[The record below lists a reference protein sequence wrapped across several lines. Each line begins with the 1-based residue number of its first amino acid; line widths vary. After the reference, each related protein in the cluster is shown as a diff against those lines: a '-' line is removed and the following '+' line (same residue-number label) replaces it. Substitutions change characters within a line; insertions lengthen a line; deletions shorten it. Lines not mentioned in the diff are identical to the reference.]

1 MNSEWSTFQ
10 SFQQGQDVL
19 DAINT
24 LAINLKLEGDRLGDE
39 TSQESLNEARNRI
52 DSFLKD
58 LQENLSQEEEQEGL
72 ILGAGPRHR
81 QFTHRFSEAQQNPR
95 RFQSPLLEG
104 EIGRILSLLQKDRLT
119 DEESTDL
126 LSSLDELKELV
137 EEHVDQDATQLFGE
151 L

>member
-24 LAINLKLEGDRLGDE
+24 LAINLKLGDEDLDDE
-39 TSQESLNEARNRI
+39 TSEESLNEARNRI
-52 DSFLKD
+52 ETFLRN
-58 LQENLSQEEEQEGL
+58 LQEHLTQEEEQKGL
-72 ILGAGPRHR
+72 ILGAGPRPR
-81 QFTHRFSEAQQNPR
+81 QFAHRFSEAQQNPR

-104 EIGRILSLLQKDRLT
+104 KFDRIRTLLQKDCLT